1 MVLSLSAVVGVILA
15 LAWMTRRLQGL
26 RANAGS
32 ELKVKATL
40 AVGMKERVVLI
51 EAAGRQFLIGVA
63 PGQVRL
69 IESLGAVSDV
79 GSAGSDGRSLG
90 ETQGLSSDVAEKAP
104 GFTRA
109 TTGVAGRPSFREAF
123 AHQLGQLIGR

>member
-1 MVLSLSAVVGVILA
+1 MTGTPTVVQMVLSLIAVVGVILA

-26 RANAGS
+26 RAGTPGA
-32 ELKVKATL
+32 LKVKATL

-69 IESLGAVSDV
+69 IEALGMAPEEVALPPVEHGAD
-79 GSAGSDGRSLG
+79 GSNPPSAAG
-90 ETQGLSSDVAEKAP
+90 A
-104 GFTRA
+104 
-109 TTGVAGRPSFREAF
+109 RPSFREAF